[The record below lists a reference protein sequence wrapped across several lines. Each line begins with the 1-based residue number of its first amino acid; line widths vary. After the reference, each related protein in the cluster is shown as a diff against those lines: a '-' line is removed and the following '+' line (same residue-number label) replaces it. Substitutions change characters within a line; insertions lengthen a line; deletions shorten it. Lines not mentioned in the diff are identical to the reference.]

1 MPCLNS
7 DLYFIFKIFSA
18 ALLETVVSTNLL
30 QVSPRKQDNPPFS
43 ASRHINNSLN
53 VYLFHDFE
61 LQPGKSKEF
70 NNNKMKVQVKRA
82 FRSYFVCNLKSNKK
96 ADRLCMKLSSTSNT
110 GVQRCLYPLFP
121 NQRYHFLLP
130 PYFQTSGQYQENDQR
145 TYCRLP
151 SSSELSSRT
160 HPLKVLWTP
169 QGFISRKY
177 FLNFF
182 SNLYIPSWLQKI
194 FKFLVLR
201 LLANTCT
208 QAKLSPGPYH
218 YSQGRKKLLIPPE
231 HCFLKIYFSP
241 KESGGRIMELKE

>member
-1 MPCLNS
+1 
-7 DLYFIFKIFSA
+7 
-18 ALLETVVSTNLL
+18 
-30 QVSPRKQDNPPFS
+30 
-43 ASRHINNSLN
+43 
-53 VYLFHDFE
+53 
-61 LQPGKSKEF
+61 
-70 NNNKMKVQVKRA
+70 MKVQVKRA
-82 FRSYFVCNLKSNKK
+82 FTSYFVCNLKSNKK

-110 GVQRCLYPLFP
+110 GVWRCLYPLFP

-130 PYFQTSGQYQENDQR
+130 PHFRKTSETSGQYQENDKR
-145 TYCRLP
+145 TYYRLP
-151 SSSELSSRT
+151 SSSELSRRT
-160 HPLKVLWTP
+160 HPLKFLWTL

-194 FKFLVLR
+194 FKFRVLR

-218 YSQGRKKLLIPPE
+218 YSQARKKLPILPE